1 MLFTNLQDRKRM
13 KSLNDEDDDVEMN
26 RLKLQLESIVDMSN
40 RIQKHEEI
48 WTSEELIPE
57 EMVLEGR
64 QELNKLEMQCGRH
77 SSSDN
82 PIKSMM
88 NIDEDEITPTRSGA
102 TMTNAIESHS
112 SN

>member
-1 MLFTNLQDRKRM
+1 M
-13 KSLNDEDDDVEMN
+13 KSLNDEDEDVEMN

-57 EMVLEGR
+57 EMILEGR
-64 QELNKLEMQCGRH
+64 QELNKLEIQCGRH
-77 SSSDN
+77 SNSDN